1 MGRHKKDCQCQKCV
15 EKRSKMD
22 NTETK
27 QSDVN
32 NDIVN
37 IIVEEKKNESVDIP
51 KNEVLFET
59 PENQKINQENI
70 NQLNQQQENQVQ
82 KIDTI
87 KPLVSVILPSLYNV
101 IFDRMQVSKLS
112 EQEEKTLVDSTSLVL
127 AKYSEVME
135 FRYKEE
141 VALLAVNV
149 AIILPRLQERSQKLN
164 QKEKEQQ
171 EQKQNEVVI
180 ESIKS
185 E

>member
-15 EKRSKMD
+15 EKRSKM
-22 NTETK
+22 NNSEIK
-27 QSDVN
+27 QN
-32 NDIVN
+32 NENVVEK
-37 IIVEEKKNESVDIP
+37 IIEEKKNESVDVP
-51 KNEVLFET
+51 KNEVLFKT
-59 PENQKINQENI
+59 PENQENISQENQTQI
-70 NQLNQQQENQVQ
+70 NQQQESESQ

-87 KPLVSVILPSLYNV
+87 KPLVGIILPSIYNV
-101 IFDRMQVSKLS
+101 IFEHMQVSKLS

-141 VALLAVNV
+141 VALVAVNV

-164 QKEKEQQ
+164 QKEKQQQ
-171 EQKQNEVVI
+171 EQKQNEVII
-180 ESIKS
+180 ETPKP